1 MKVAVVGTSGLDLL
15 IEPLRS
21 AMAEAIGDTVEVKTG
36 RYGLWKEDL
45 RDSPADLADPQ
56 PELVLVVLD
65 GQDLFEPFWAETVR
79 DVEHIAEQIR
89 TGLLRDVIGSLERGL
104 ALFDTAQVMVT
115 TVCHPQGMMLG
126 SLRSRAYCAL
136 DEAVDDFNRG
146 LRRWAM
152 SGSRTQVIDVHAI
165 ATMHGEAVLRDNRL
179 WCLARC
185 RWSRRGLALMAA
197 RVVATWRAVQGVRR
211 KCIVVD
217 LDNTLWGGVV
227 GEAGLSGIEL
237 GHEGVGLAFR
247 EFQMR
252 LARLRD
258 QGVLLAIASKN
269 DESTVWEAMERHPA
283 MVLGQSS
290 FSAWRIGWGDKAASV
305 REIADELGIGLDSI
319 VFLDDQAAERARV
332 RDGCDG
338 VVAPDFPDDVAL
350 LPGFAEQLMWRYFN
364 RVAIQPEDF
373 ARVAWY
379 GSQSER
385 QSSCPGGAPVEES
398 LAALEMRSRV
408 RLAEPAVYGRVA
420 DLTQKTNQFNL
431 TGRRYRE
438 DEIRKMAGSDE
449 WLIVTADLKD
459 RFADAGLVV
468 AALLQRLESAT
479 WRIDNFVM
487 SCRVIGRGLE
497 SAVISA
503 VGEIVR
509 SRGGRFLR
517 AEYCPTPR
525 NAVAKSLWSDLG
537 FDEVDVDDD
546 GRSTWRC
553 DLAECVLPN
562 ESPIDLDASE
572 LNATGALVL

>member
-1 MKVAVVGTSGLDLL
+1 MKVAVLGTSGVDLL
-15 IEPLRS
+15 VAPLRS
-21 AMAEAIGDTVEVKTG
+21 AMTEAVGEAVEVTTG
-36 RYGLWKEDL
+36 RYGLWREDL
-45 RDSPADLADPQ
+45 ANPPADLADRQ

-65 GQDLFEPFWAETVR
+65 GQDLFEPYWPEMAH
-79 DVEHIAEQIR
+79 DVERSAEQIR
-89 TGLLRDVIGSLERGL
+89 GGLLRDIINSLERGL
-104 ALFDTAQVMVT
+104 SRFDTAQLMVT
-115 TVCHPQGMMLG
+115 TVCHPQGLMLG
-126 SLRSRAYCAL
+126 SLRSRAYYAF
-136 DEAVDDFNRG
+136 DDAVDDFNRE

-152 SGSRTQVIDVHAI
+152 AGSRTQVIDVHAL
-165 ATMHGEAVLRDNRL
+165 AMTYGAAELRDDRL

-185 RWSRRGLALMAA
+185 RWSRRGLALMAD
-197 RVVATWRAVQGVRR
+197 RVVATWRAVHGVRR

-227 GEAGLSGIEL
+227 GEVGLSGIEL

-247 EFQMR
+247 EFQIR

-283 MVLGQSS
+283 MVLGRSS

-305 REIADELGIGLDSI
+305 REIANELGIGLDSI
-319 VFLDDQAAERARV
+319 VFLDDEPAERTRV

-338 VVAPDFPDDVAL
+338 VVAPDFPDDAAL
-350 LPGFAEQLMWRYFN
+350 LPGFAEELVWRFFN
-364 RVAIQPEDF
+364 RVAVQAEDF

-379 GSQSER
+379 RSESER
-385 QSSCPGGAPVEES
+385 RSSRPAGATVEES

-408 RLAEPAVYGRVA
+408 RLAGPATYGRVA

-438 DEIRKMAGSDE
+438 DEIRAMAESDE

-468 AALLQRLESAT
+468 AVLLQRTDPES

-487 SCRVIGRGLE
+487 SCRVIGRGLKT
-497 SAVISA
+497 AVMSA
-503 VGEIVR
+503 VGEVVR
-509 SRGGRFLR
+509 SRGGRSLQ
-517 AEYCPTPR
+517 AEYRPTPR
-525 NAVAKSLWSDLG
+525 NGVAKSLWSDLG
-537 FDEVDVDDD
+537 FDETGVDED

-553 DLAECVLPN
+553 DLAACDLDH
-562 ESPIDLDASE
+562 ESPIELDTSE
-572 LNATGALVL
+572 LNAMGAAVL